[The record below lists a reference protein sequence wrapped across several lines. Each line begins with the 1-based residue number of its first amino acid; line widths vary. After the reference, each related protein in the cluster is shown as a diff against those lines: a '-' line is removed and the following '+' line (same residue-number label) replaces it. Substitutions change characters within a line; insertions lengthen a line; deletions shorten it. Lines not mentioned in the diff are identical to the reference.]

1 MHRSRF
7 ARSASLVALIA
18 LLATM
23 LAGSS
28 AAVAQS
34 VGRYLVVARTN
45 ADYQALKA
53 QMTSRGAK
61 VVMAIPEVRT
71 LVVNTTA
78 TGRASIAADSRTLGI
93 APDRI
98 IQVAPPE
105 SGGARLH
112 APGLRSARHVRLGAA
127 AQAAITPDPAW
138 DINGLLWDFRREG
151 LPKGWNKST
160 GLPRITVA
168 VADTGLDFTH
178 SELAS
183 KIDGIVD
190 LTTTEDPPICK
201 HFFGASD
208 QDLAD
213 QYGGP
218 ATTDWNGHG
227 SWIGGNIAA
236 ALDGQGINGIVP
248 DVRLV
253 GLKISQ
259 WCGSAY
265 DSELLDAFVIA
276 ANNGIDVVNISFGGY
291 LDRSDPAQDLI
302 YQDYVDVVRYA
313 RSNGTVIVASA
324 GNEATR
330 IAAGGQVVS
339 HGTLTAPGAG
349 VADYYGQY
357 QVPGGIPG
365 VVDVSSTGNVVAPS
379 SASCSAHAA
388 GSPTNTF
395 ATCKPLS
402 DPHQAAGSGLQD
414 QLAYYSNYGPRID
427 IAGQGGAR
435 KFNLPVW
442 DRGGTP
448 GFPYTGP
455 GRAWEDFSTTSN
467 WATQIPC
474 FTISGGGFPA
484 DQCYTSIQ
492 GTSMAAPHVAAAV
505 AMIASAHHNLRH
517 DPAGLIARLKSL
529 AVAGTNWTQELSA
542 TDTSPSDLTGIA
554 CATGYCHLGGSTIPS
569 GEAYGAGL
577 ARIKTP

>member
-1 MHRSRF
+1 MQRSRI
-7 ARSASLVALIA
+7 ARWASLVSLVA

-23 LAGSS
+23 LAGSP
-28 AAVAQS
+28 AAVAQT
-34 VGRYLVVARTN
+34 VDRYLVTAKTN
-45 ADYQALKA
+45 AGYQGLKA
-53 QMTSRGAK
+53 QMAARGAK
-61 VVMAIPEVRT
+61 VVMALPEIRT
-71 LVVNTTA
+71 LVVTTTA
-78 TGRASIAADSRTLGI
+78 TGRANIAADSRTLGV
-93 APDRI
+93 ARDRI

-105 SGGARLH
+105 ASRPQVR
-112 APGLRSARHVRLGAA
+112 APGLQRARHVVLKGRPGAA
-127 AQAAITPDPAW
+127 IAPDPAW
-138 DINGLLWDFRREG
+138 DINGLQWDMRRMG
-151 LPKGWNKST
+151 LPKGWNKTT

-178 SELAS
+178 SDLAP
-183 KIDGIVD
+183 KIDAIVD

-201 HFFGASD
+201 HFFGTSD
-208 QDLAD
+208 QELAD
-213 QYGGP
+213 FYGGP

-236 ALDGQGINGIVP
+236 VLDGQGINGIVP

-291 LDRSDPAQDLI
+291 LDRSDPEQDLI
-302 YQDYVDVVRYA
+302 YENYVKVVQYA
-313 RSNGTVIVASA
+313 RDNGTVIVASA
-324 GNEATR
+324 GNEHAR
-330 IAAGGQVVS
+330 VAAGGQVVS
-339 HGTLTAPGAG
+339 HGTLTFPGDP

-357 QVPGGIPG
+357 EVPGGIPG
-365 VVDVSSTGNVVAPS
+365 VVDVSATGNFVAAS
-379 SASCSAHAA
+379 SATCSGHSAGDPAHT
-388 GSPTNTF
+388 S

-402 DPHQAAGSGLQD
+402 DAHQAPGTGAED

-427 IAGQGGAR
+427 VAGQGGAR

-448 GFPYTGP
+448 GFPYTGS
-455 GRAWEDFSTTSN
+455 GRAFEDFSTTSN

-474 FTISGGGFPA
+474 FVFSGGGFPA
-484 DQCYTSIQ
+484 DQCYSSIQ

-529 AVAGTNWTQELSA
+529 AVSGKNWTQKLSP
-542 TDTSPSDLTGIA
+542 TDTSPGDLIPDDCT
-554 CATGYCHLGGSTIPS
+554 TGYCHLGGATIPS

-577 ARIKTP
+577 VRISTP